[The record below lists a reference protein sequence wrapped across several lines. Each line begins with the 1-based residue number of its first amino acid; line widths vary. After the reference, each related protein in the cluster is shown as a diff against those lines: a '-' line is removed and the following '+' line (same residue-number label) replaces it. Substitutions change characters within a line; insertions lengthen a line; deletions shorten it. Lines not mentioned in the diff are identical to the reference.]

1 MSDIT
6 LSLLGIYNQR
16 PDVLDNFHLPTGV
29 STDVLLPL
37 LLSETAEL
45 EILYP
50 EPDTLKTIV
59 GAWSTA
65 RLASWEKMYTALT
78 QVYDPLSNYDRT
90 EVESGTDTGTV
101 KTDDDISDSGTG
113 SSSLTNVG
121 DVTGYNSNTFADASK
136 QTSTGSSSSSASRE
150 RDNLETR
157 NLARSRNLHAYG
169 NIGVTTNA
177 EMLAGEL
184 DVRKTDIYRI
194 ICDEFTRY
202 FCLLIY

>member
-16 PDVLDNFHLPTGV
+16 PDILDNFRLPTGV
-29 STDVLLPL
+29 STDVLFPL

-50 EPDTLKTIV
+50 EPDTLKTVV
-59 GAWSTA
+59 GAWSAA
-65 RLASWEKMYTALT
+65 RLASWEKMQTALT
-78 QVYDPLSNYDRT
+78 KVYDPLSNYDRT
-90 EVESGTDTGTV
+90 EIESATDTGTI
-101 KTDDDISDSGTG
+101 KTDDDIADTGTG

-121 DVTGYNSNTFADASK
+121 DVTGYNSNTFTDATK
-136 QTSTGSSSSSASRE
+136 QTSTGSNSSSASRE

-184 DVRKTDIYRI
+184 DIRKTDIYRI
-194 ICDEFTRY
+194 ICDEFTNY